1 MIAKSRWNVVFAIL
15 WLLVAGG
22 LAVTAFS
29 TTRLACTRIAGEM
42 PNCTFVRS
50 GPLPRTVA
58 FPPGAISAVE
68 VAKRMGNKKSSAPR
82 FAVLLLDQRGAEVE
96 VARFDSA
103 ERAHALRDEVRAFLD
118 DRARTTY
125 VRETVPRAGA
135 YLLPAGALAVG
146 IGLLVYTL
154 GRARR
159 ERVGQ
164 SASAPTPFD
173 VTVPGPLEPQPA
185 ALGDGP
191 RIQLHGARPWVLGL
205 AGLCLF
211 AGVGTLLLFEYAN
224 RHQGAVEIR
233 AESRCRF
240 GGTELLP
247 GAAMSL
253 HLEPGRH
260 SFEVYNSRVPGNWE
274 VQAVDV
280 RLGETASVR
289 CVPLQR

>member
-1 MIAKSRWNVVFAIL
+1 M
-15 WLLVAGG
+15 
-22 LAVTAFS
+22 
-29 TTRLACTRIAGEM
+29 
-42 PNCTFVRS
+42 
-50 GPLPRTVA
+50 
-58 FPPGAISAVE
+58 
-68 VAKRMGNKKSSAPR
+68 
-82 FAVLLLDQRGAEVE
+82 
-96 VARFDSA
+96 
-103 ERAHALRDEVRAFLD
+103 
-118 DRARTTY
+118 
-125 VRETVPRAGA
+125 
-135 YLLPAGALAVG
+135 
-146 IGLLVYTL
+146 
-154 GRARR
+154 
-159 ERVGQ
+159 
-164 SASAPTPFD
+164 
-173 VTVPGPLEPQPA
+173 
-185 ALGDGP
+185 
-191 RIQLHGARPWVLGL
+191 
-205 AGLCLF
+205 CLF